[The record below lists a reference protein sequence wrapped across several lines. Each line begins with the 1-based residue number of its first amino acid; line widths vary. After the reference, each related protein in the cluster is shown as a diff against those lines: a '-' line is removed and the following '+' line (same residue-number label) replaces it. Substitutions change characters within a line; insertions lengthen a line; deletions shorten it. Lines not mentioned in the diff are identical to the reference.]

1 MKPDWT
7 KIAGISLTVL
17 GAIVSVASGVLEDKK
32 MDDKITEKV
41 TEALTNSVKE
51 S

>member
-7 KIAGISLTVL
+7 KIAGIGLTVL

-32 MDDKITEKV
+32 MDDKVAEKV
-41 TEALTNSVKE
+41 AEALTKKD
-51 S
+51 